1 MGITTS
7 YSGTLEYIRNRW
19 PTFLLGYG
27 GGITILLIILF
38 ASLDQGW
45 FGFVNIA
52 FAGLLVFFYFLIAS
66 LWAVHKLYDGSD
78 IIDQVIEVGDLVP
91 EQKVVYIDLGL
102 KKTAVALSRQLTTGR
117 VVVIDVYNPQLTPA
131 RWLSRAT
138 QRVEQPEEDPRIE
151 WKGGSVDLLPLPDQ
165 SAPAV
170 VMLMTASEFWQE
182 GDRVHL
188 LNEIFRVITDDGSLL
203 IVERVRTLTNWLV
216 MGPAALRIPNASYWR
231 TLLAKA
237 GFTITHEK
245 GYHDMSCI
253 FAAEKGS

>member
-19 PTFLLGYG
+19 PTFMLGYG
-27 GGITILLIILF
+27 GCITILLITLF
-38 ASLDQGW
+38 VSLDQGW
-45 FGFVNIA
+45 LGFVNIA
-52 FAGLLVFFYFLIAS
+52 LAGLLVFFYFLAAS

-78 IIDQVIEVGDLVP
+78 IIDHVIEVGELVP

-102 KKTAVALSRQLTTGR
+102 KKAAVALSRQLTTGR
-117 VVVIDVYNPQLTPA
+117 VIVIDVYNPQLTPA

-138 QRVEQPEEDPRIE
+138 RRVEQPKVDPRIE
-151 WKGGSVDLLPLPDQ
+151 WKGGSVDLLPLPDN

-188 LNEIFRVITDDGSLL
+188 LNEIFRVITEDGSLL

-216 MGPAALRIPNASYWR
+216 LGPTAARIPGTSYWR
-231 TLLAKA
+231 DLLMHV
-237 GFTITHEK
+237 GFTVTHEK
-245 GYHDMSCI
+245 AYHDMLCM
-253 FAAEKGS
+253 FAAVRGS